1 VVLSTSAARCEA
13 DVLAEVKFEGVH
25 KLFGTEAA
33 VEDLNL
39 TVEAG
44 EFMVVVGPSGCGKT
58 TTLRML
64 AGLERPT
71 YGRILIG
78 DRLVNNV
85 APRFRDVAMV
95 FQSYAL
101 YPHMNVYDNL
111 AFGMR
116 ARGAGS
122 VTVESHVK
130 ETADV
135 LGLGQLLKRRPSELS
150 GGQRQRVALGR
161 ALIRQP
167 QVFLMDEPLSNLDAG
182 LRVQMRAELSRL
194 HERFRVTTMYVTHD
208 QVEAMTMGDR
218 IAVMDHGRLQQVDT
232 PETLYDNP
240 ANAFVAGFIG
250 SPRMN
255 FIPGRIT
262 SIAGSTAVEFLGAT
276 ATLSANSRL
285 TSDSTDREVL
295 VGIRPEDLSWRPAAG
310 PDSTHTLSA
319 EVDVVEPM
327 GHEAFVTALCGGQMV
342 ISRFPPRSGV
352 RTREQVDLALNP
364 ARLHLFD
371 ARSGE
376 TILVRPVVGGAELFR
391 STGAAWIATQ
401 AEGRLD
407 RQRNSA
413 APGVPPKSQENR
425 IQGGTA

>member
-1 VVLSTSAARCEA
+1 MQP
-13 DVLAEVKFEGVH
+13 DVKFEGVH
-25 KLFGTEAA
+25 KLFGAETA
-33 VEDLNL
+33 VDDLNL

-64 AGLERPT
+64 AGLERPS

-78 DRLVNNV
+78 DKLVNNV
-85 APRFRDVAMV
+85 PPRFRDVAMV

-116 ARGAGS
+116 ARGAGGTL
-122 VTVESHVK
+122 VDKRVR

-135 LGLGQLLKRRPSELS
+135 LGLGLLLKRRPSELS

-194 HERFRVTTMYVTHD
+194 HDRFRVTTMYVTHD

-218 IAVMDHGRLQQVDT
+218 IAVMNSGRLQQVDV

-240 ANAFVAGFIG
+240 ANLFVAGFIG

-255 FIPGRIT
+255 FVPGQVTRL
-262 SIAGSTAVEFLGAT
+262 GGKTAVNFLGVTVA
-276 ATLSANSRL
+276 LSPSSRL
-285 TSDSTDREVL
+285 TNEASNGEVT
-295 VGIRPEDLSWRPAAG
+295 VGIRPEDLMWRPAAG
-310 PDSTHTLSA
+310 PDCTLTLQA

-327 GHEAFVTALCGGQMV
+327 GHEAYVTALCAGATV
-342 ISRFPPRSGV
+342 TSRFPPRSGV
-352 RTREQVDLALNP
+352 RTHERVELALNP

-371 ARSGE
+371 SRSGE
-376 TILVRPVVGGAELFR
+376 STLQRPVTNAAEALKSIR
-391 STGAAWIATQ
+391 EAWTEESS
-401 AEGRLD
+401 AERD
-407 RQRNSA
+407 REPE
-413 APGVPPKSQENR
+413 APGVPSKSEE
-425 IQGGTA
+425 I

>member
-1 VVLSTSAARCEA
+1 MLS
-13 DVLAEVKFEGVH
+13 EVRFEGVH
-25 KLFGTEAA
+25 KIFGTETA

-39 TVEAG
+39 TVNAG
-44 EFMVVVGPSGCGKT
+44 EFMVLVGRSGCGKT

-64 AGLERPT
+64 AGLERPS

-78 DRLVNNV
+78 DKLVNNV
-85 APRFRDVAMV
+85 PPRFRDVAMV

-116 ARGAGS
+116 AHGAAS
-122 VTVESHVK
+122 ALVDQRVK

-135 LGLGQLLKRRPSELS
+135 LGLGSLLKRRPSELS

-218 IAVMDHGRLQQVDT
+218 IAVMNNGRLQQVDA
-232 PETLYDNP
+232 PETLYDSP
-240 ANAFVAGFIG
+240 ANIFVAGFIG

-255 FIPGRIT
+255 FVPGRLSAT
-262 SIAGSTAVEFLGAT
+262 QGEPTVEFLGVKAPLG
-276 ATLSANSRL
+276 AGARL
-285 TSDSTDREVL
+285 TADATDADVT
-295 VGIRPEDLSWRPAAG
+295 VGLRPEDLMWRKAAG
-310 PDSTHTLSA
+310 PDSTLSLNA
-319 EVDVVEPM
+319 EVD
-327 GHEAFVTALCGGQMV
+327 
-342 ISRFPPRSGV
+342 
-352 RTREQVDLALNP
+352 
-364 ARLHLFD
+364 
-371 ARSGE
+371 
-376 TILVRPVVGGAELFR
+376 
-391 STGAAWIATQ
+391 
-401 AEGRLD
+401 
-407 RQRNSA
+407 
-413 APGVPPKSQENR
+413 
-425 IQGGTA
+425 

>member
-1 VVLSTSAARCEA
+1 MLS
-13 DVLAEVKFEGVH
+13 EVRFEGVH
-25 KLFGTEAA
+25 KIFGTETA

-39 TVEAG
+39 IVNAG
-44 EFMVVVGPSGCGKT
+44 EFLVLVGPSGCGKT

-64 AGLERPT
+64 AGLERPS

-78 DRLVNNV
+78 DKLVNNV

-116 ARGAGS
+116 ARGAS
-122 VTVESHVK
+122 KDLVAKRVK

-135 LGLGQLLKRRPSELS
+135 LGLGHLLKRRPSELS

-167 QVFLMDEPLSNLDAG
+167 LVFLMDEPLSNLDAG

-194 HERFRVTTMYVTHD
+194 HQRFRVTTVYVTHD

-218 IAVMDHGRLQQVDT
+218 IAVMNSGLLQQVDA

-240 ANAFVAGFIG
+240 VNKFVAGFIG

-255 FIPGRIT
+255 FVTGRLASSDGRASVT
-262 SIAGSTAVEFLGAT
+262 FLGIT
-276 ATLSANSRL
+276 TPLGTGSRL
-285 TSDSTDREVL
+285 AAGAADGDVT
-295 VGIRPEDLSWRPAAG
+295 VGIRPEDLMWRPAAG
-310 PDSTHTLSA
+310 PDCTLTLNA
-319 EVDVVEPM
+319 EVDGVEPM
-327 GHEAFVTALCGGQMV
+327 GHEAYVTALCAGETV
-342 ISRFPPRSGV
+342 TSRFPPRSGV
-352 RTREQVDLALNP
+352 RTREMVELALNP

-371 ARSGE
+371 ASTGE
-376 TILVRPVVGGAELFR
+376 SILQRPVAGSTEALKSAREAWIEEPSAGRDVRPSASVVPTE
-391 STGAAWIATQ
+391 SEEI
-401 AEGRLD
+401 
-407 RQRNSA
+407 
-413 APGVPPKSQENR
+413 
-425 IQGGTA
+425 

>member
-1 VVLSTSAARCEA
+1 MLS
-13 DVLAEVKFEGVH
+13 EVRFDGVH
-25 KLFGTEAA
+25 KIFGAETA

-39 TVEAG
+39 TVNAG
-44 EFMVVVGPSGCGKT
+44 EFLVLVGPSGCGKT

-64 AGLERPT
+64 AGLERPS

-78 DRLVNNV
+78 DKLINNV
-85 APRFRDVAMV
+85 SPRFRDVAMV

-116 ARGAGS
+116 ARGAS
-122 VTVESHVK
+122 KDLVAQRVK

-135 LGLGQLLKRRPSELS
+135 LGLGKLLKRRPSELS

-194 HERFRVTTMYVTHD
+194 HQRFRVTTVYVTHD

-218 IAVMDHGRLQQVDT
+218 IAVMNNGRLQQVDA

-240 ANAFVAGFIG
+240 ANVFVAGFIG

-255 FIPGRIT
+255 FVPGRLASSDGRT
-262 SIAGSTAVEFLGAT
+262 SVTFLGIT
-276 ATLSANSRL
+276 TPLGTGSRL
-285 TSDSTDREVL
+285 TAGASDGEVT
-295 VGIRPEDLSWRPAAG
+295 VGIRPEDLMWRPAAG
-310 PDSTHTLSA
+310 PDCTLTLSA

-327 GHEAFVTALCGGQMV
+327 GHEAYVTALCAGETV
-342 ISRFPPRSGV
+342 TSRFPPRSGV
-352 RTREQVDLALNP
+352 RPQERVDLALNP

-371 ARSGE
+371 AQSGI
-376 TILVRPVVGGAELFR
+376 TILQRPPAAGAETLR
-391 STGAAWIATQ
+391 SVGEARTNDSAG
-401 AEGRLD
+401 GRSE
-407 RQRNSA
+407 RHGQPEARR
-413 APGVPPKSQENR
+413 VPSRTEE
-425 IQGGTA
+425 IS

>member
-1 VVLSTSAARCEA
+1 MLS
-13 DVLAEVKFEGVH
+13 EVRFDGVH
-25 KLFGTEAA
+25 KIFGAETA

-39 TVEAG
+39 TVNAG
-44 EFMVVVGPSGCGKT
+44 EFLVLVGPSGCGKT

-64 AGLERPT
+64 AGLERPS

-78 DRLVNNV
+78 DKLVNNV
-85 APRFRDVAMV
+85 SPRFRDVAMV

-116 ARGAGS
+116 ARGAS
-122 VTVESHVK
+122 KDLVAQRVK

-135 LGLGQLLKRRPSELS
+135 LGLGKLLKRRPSELS

-194 HERFRVTTMYVTHD
+194 HQRFRVTTVYVTHD

-218 IAVMDHGRLQQVDT
+218 IAVMNNGRLQQVDA

-240 ANAFVAGFIG
+240 ANVFVAGFIG

-255 FIPGRIT
+255 FVPGRLASSDGRT
-262 SIAGSTAVEFLGAT
+262 SVTFLGIT
-276 ATLSANSRL
+276 TPLGTGSRL
-285 TSDSTDREVL
+285 TAGASDGEVT
-295 VGIRPEDLSWRPAAG
+295 VGIRPEDLMWRPAAG
-310 PDSTHTLSA
+310 PDCTLTLSA
-319 EVDVVEPM
+319 DVDVVEPM
-327 GHEAFVTALCGGQMV
+327 GHEAYVTALCAGETV
-342 ISRFPPRSGV
+342 TSRFPPRSGV
-352 RTREQVDLALNP
+352 RPQERVDLALNP

-371 ARSGE
+371 AQSGI
-376 TILVRPVVGGAELFR
+376 TILQRPPAAGAETLR
-391 STGAAWIATQ
+391 SVGEARTNDSAG
-401 AEGRLD
+401 GRSE
-407 RQRNSA
+407 RHGQPEARR
-413 APGVPPKSQENR
+413 VPSRTEE
-425 IQGGTA
+425 IS

>member
-1 VVLSTSAARCEA
+1 MLS
-13 DVLAEVKFEGVH
+13 EVRFDGVH
-25 KLFGTEAA
+25 KIFGTETA

-39 TVEAG
+39 TVNAG
-44 EFMVVVGPSGCGKT
+44 EFLVLVGPSGCGKT

-64 AGLERPT
+64 AGLERPS

-78 DRLVNNV
+78 DKLVNNV
-85 APRFRDVAMV
+85 SPRFRDVAMV

-116 ARGAGS
+116 ARGAS
-122 VTVESHVK
+122 NDLVAQRVK
-130 ETADV
+130 ETAEV
-135 LGLGQLLKRRPSELS
+135 LGLGHLLKRRPSQLS

-194 HERFRVTTMYVTHD
+194 HQRFRVTTVYVTHD

-218 IAVMDHGRLQQVDT
+218 IAVMNAGRLQQVDA

-240 ANAFVAGFIG
+240 TNIFVAGFIG

-255 FIPGRIT
+255 FVPGRLASSEGKT
-262 SIAGSTAVEFLGAT
+262 SVSFLGIT
-276 ATLSANSRL
+276 TPLGTGSRL
-285 TSDSTDREVL
+285 TAGAANGDVT
-295 VGIRPEDLSWRPAAG
+295 VGIRPEDLMWRPAAG
-310 PDSTHTLSA
+310 PDCTLTLNA

-327 GHEAFVTALCGGQMV
+327 GHEAYVTALCAGETV
-342 ISRFPPRSGV
+342 TSRFPPRSGV
-352 RTREQVDLALNP
+352 RTQERVELALNP

-371 ARSGE
+371 AQSGT
-376 TILVRPVVGGAELFR
+376 TILQRPLAAGAETLR
-391 STGAAWIATQ
+391 SVGEARTN
-401 AEGRLD
+401 D
-407 RQRNSA
+407 SA
-413 APGVPPKSQENR
+413 AGRSERQMPDVHTMPSRSEE
-425 IQGGTA
+425 IS

>member
-1 VVLSTSAARCEA
+1 MLS
-13 DVLAEVKFEGVH
+13 EVRFDGVH
-25 KLFGTEAA
+25 KIFGAETA

-39 TVEAG
+39 TVNAG
-44 EFMVVVGPSGCGKT
+44 EFLVLVGPSGCGKT

-64 AGLERPT
+64 AGLERPS

-78 DRLVNNV
+78 DKLINNV
-85 APRFRDVAMV
+85 SPRFRDVAMV

-116 ARGAGS
+116 ARGAS
-122 VTVESHVK
+122 KDLVAQRVK

-135 LGLGQLLKRRPSELS
+135 LGLGKLLKRRPSELS

-194 HERFRVTTMYVTHD
+194 HQRFRVTTVYVTHD

-218 IAVMDHGRLQQVDT
+218 IAVMNNGRLQQVDA

-240 ANAFVAGFIG
+240 ANVFVAGFIG

-255 FIPGRIT
+255 FVPGRLASSDGRT
-262 SIAGSTAVEFLGAT
+262 SVTFLGIT
-276 ATLSANSRL
+276 TPLGTGSRL
-285 TSDSTDREVL
+285 TAGASDGEVT
-295 VGIRPEDLSWRPAAG
+295 VGIRPEDLMWRPAAG
-310 PDSTHTLSA
+310 PDCTLTLSA
-319 EVDVVEPM
+319 DVDVVEPM
-327 GHEAFVTALCGGQMV
+327 GHEAYVTALCAGETV
-342 ISRFPPRSGV
+342 TSRFPPRSGV
-352 RTREQVDLALNP
+352 RPQERVDLALNP

-371 ARSGE
+371 AQSGI
-376 TILVRPVVGGAELFR
+376 TILQRPPAAGADTLRSVGEARTNDSAGGR
-391 STGAAWIATQ
+391 SERHGQPEA
-401 AEGRLD
+401 R
-407 RQRNSA
+407 R
-413 APGVPPKSQENR
+413 VPSSTEE
-425 IQGGTA
+425 IS

>member
-1 VVLSTSAARCEA
+1 VQS
-13 DVLAEVKFEGVH
+13 DVKFDGVH

-39 TVEAG
+39 TVDAG
-44 EFMVVVGPSGCGKT
+44 EFMVLVGPSGCGKT

-64 AGLERPT
+64 AGLERPS

-78 DRLVNNV
+78 EKLVNNV
-85 APRFRDVAMV
+85 PPRFRDVAMV

-116 ARGAGS
+116 ARGAAGPL
-122 VTVESHVK
+122 VDQRVK
-130 ETADV
+130 ETAEV
-135 LGLGQLLKRRPSELS
+135 LGLAQLLKRRPSELS

-194 HERFRVTTMYVTHD
+194 HDRFRVTTMYVTHD

-218 IAVMDHGRLQQVDT
+218 IAVMNSGRLQQVDM

-240 ANAFVAGFIG
+240 ANLFVAGFIG

-255 FIPGRIT
+255 FVPGQ
-262 SIAGSTAVEFLGAT
+262 IATENGKAAVRFLGVTAPLAAT
-276 ATLSANSRL
+276 SQLIGDASGG
-285 TSDSTDREVL
+285 EVT
-295 VGIRPEDLSWRPAAG
+295 VGIRPEDLMWRPAAG
-310 PDSTHTLSA
+310 PDSTLTLSS

-327 GHEAFVTALCGGQMV
+327 GHEAYVTAVCAGQTV
-342 ISRFPPRSGV
+342 TSRFPPRSGV
-352 RTREQVDLALNP
+352 HIHERVELALNP

-376 TILVRPVVGGAELFR
+376 SILQRPVAGSAEALK
-391 STGAAWIATQ
+391 SAKEAWIERSA
-401 AEGRLD
+401 AGRD
-407 RQRNSA
+407 RQPR
-413 APGVPPKSQENR
+413 APGVPSKAEE
-425 IQGGTA
+425 I

>member
-1 VVLSTSAARCEA
+1 MLS
-13 DVLAEVKFEGVH
+13 EVRFEGVH
-25 KLFGTEAA
+25 KIFGTETA

-39 TVEAG
+39 TVNAG
-44 EFMVVVGPSGCGKT
+44 EFLVLVGPSGCGKT

-64 AGLERPT
+64 AGLERPS

-85 APRFRDVAMV
+85 SPRFRDVAMV

-116 ARGAGS
+116 ARGAS
-122 VTVESHVK
+122 NDLVAQRVR
-130 ETADV
+130 ETAEV
-135 LGLGQLLKRRPSELS
+135 LGLGHLLQRRPSQLS

-194 HERFRVTTMYVTHD
+194 HQRFRVTTVYVTHD

-218 IAVMDHGRLQQVDT
+218 IAVLNAGRLQQVDA

-240 ANAFVAGFIG
+240 ANMFVAGFIG

-255 FIPGRIT
+255 FVPGRLA
-262 SIAGSTAVEFLGAT
+262 SSEGKASVSFLGITTPLGTGA
-276 ATLSANSRL
+276 RL
-285 TSDSTDREVL
+285 TAGAASGDVT
-295 VGIRPEDLSWRPAAG
+295 VGIRPEDLMWRPAAG
-310 PDSTHTLSA
+310 PDCTLTLHA

-327 GHEAFVTALCGGQMV
+327 GHEAYVTALCAGETV
-342 ISRFPPRSGV
+342 TSRFPPRSGV
-352 RTREQVDLALNP
+352 RTQESVELALNP

-371 ARSGE
+371 AQSGI
-376 TILVRPVVGGAELFR
+376 TILQRPVAAAAETLRSVGEARTNEP
-391 STGAAWIATQ
+391 
-401 AEGRLD
+401 AEGRSERH
-407 RQRNSA
+407 RQA
-413 APGVPPKSQENR
+413 EAPVAPSRSEE
-425 IQGGTA
+425 IS

>member
-1 VVLSTSAARCEA
+1 MQSH
-13 DVLAEVKFEGVH
+13 VKFEGVY
-25 KLFGTEAA
+25 KLFGAETA

-44 EFMVVVGPSGCGKT
+44 EFMVLVGPSGCGKT

-64 AGLERPT
+64 AGLERPS

-78 DRLVNNV
+78 DQLVNNMS
-85 APRFRDVAMV
+85 PRFRDVAMV

-116 ARGAGS
+116 ARGATAS
-122 VTVESHVK
+122 TVDARVK
-130 ETADV
+130 ETAQI
-135 LGLGQLLKRRPSELS
+135 LGLDPFLDRKPKALS

-194 HERFRVTTMYVTHD
+194 HDRFRVTTMYVTHD

-218 IAVMDHGRLQQVDT
+218 IAVMNSGRLQQVDV
-232 PETLYDNP
+232 PETLYDSP
-240 ANAFVAGFIG
+240 ANLFVAGFIG

-255 FIPGRIT
+255 FVPGQIT
-262 SIAGSTAVEFLGAT
+262 RLEGKNAVSFLGAT
-276 ATLSANSRL
+276 VPLSGSSRL
-285 TSDSTDREVL
+285 TSEAFDGQVT
-295 VGIRPEDLSWRPAAG
+295 VGIRPEDLMWRPAAG
-310 PDSTHTLSA
+310 PDSTLTLHA

-327 GHEAFVTALCGGQMV
+327 GHEAYVT
-342 ISRFPPRSGV
+342 
-352 RTREQVDLALNP
+352 
-364 ARLHLFD
+364 
-371 ARSGE
+371 
-376 TILVRPVVGGAELFR
+376 
-391 STGAAWIATQ
+391 
-401 AEGRLD
+401 
-407 RQRNSA
+407 
-413 APGVPPKSQENR
+413 
-425 IQGGTA
+425 

>member
-1 VVLSTSAARCEA
+1 MLS
-13 DVLAEVKFEGVH
+13 EVRFDGVH
-25 KLFGTEAA
+25 KIFGAETA

-39 TVEAG
+39 TVNAG
-44 EFMVVVGPSGCGKT
+44 EFLVLVGPSGCGKT

-64 AGLERPT
+64 AGLERPS

-78 DRLVNNV
+78 DKLINNV
-85 APRFRDVAMV
+85 SPRFRDVAMV

-116 ARGAGS
+116 ARGAS
-122 VTVESHVK
+122 KDLVAQRVK

-135 LGLGQLLKRRPSELS
+135 LGLGKLLKRRPSELS

-194 HERFRVTTMYVTHD
+194 HQRFRVTTVYVTHD

-218 IAVMDHGRLQQVDT
+218 IAVMNNGRLQQVDA

-240 ANAFVAGFIG
+240 ANVFVAGFIG

-255 FIPGRIT
+255 FVPGRLASSDGRT
-262 SIAGSTAVEFLGAT
+262 SVTFLGIT
-276 ATLSANSRL
+276 TPLGTGSRL
-285 TSDSTDREVL
+285 TAGASDGEVT
-295 VGIRPEDLSWRPAAG
+295 VGIRPEDLMWRPAAG
-310 PDSTHTLSA
+310 PDCTLTLSA
-319 EVDVVEPM
+319 DVDVVEPM
-327 GHEAFVTALCGGQMV
+327 GHEAYVTALCAGETV
-342 ISRFPPRSGV
+342 TSRFPPRSGV
-352 RTREQVDLALNP
+352 RPQERVDLALNP

-371 ARSGE
+371 AQSGI
-376 TILVRPVVGGAELFR
+376 TILQRPPAAGAETLR
-391 STGAAWIATQ
+391 SVGEARTNDSAG
-401 AEGRLD
+401 GRSE
-407 RQRNSA
+407 RHGQPEARR
-413 APGVPPKSQENR
+413 VPSRTEE
-425 IQGGTA
+425 IS

>member
-1 VVLSTSAARCEA
+1 MAS
-13 DVLAEVKFEGVH
+13 DVQFEGVH
-25 KLFGTEAA
+25 KIFGTETA

-39 TVEAG
+39 TVKAG
-44 EFMVVVGPSGCGKT
+44 EFLVLVGPSGCGKT

-64 AGLERPT
+64 AGLERPS

-78 DRLVNNV
+78 EKLVNNV

-116 ARGAGS
+116 ARGATREL
-122 VTVESHVK
+122 VAQRVK

-135 LGLGQLLKRRPSELS
+135 LGLGHLLKRRPSELS

-194 HERFRVTTMYVTHD
+194 HQRFRVTTVYVTHD

-218 IAVMDHGRLQQVDT
+218 IAVMDSGRLQQVDA
-232 PETLYDNP
+232 PETLYDSP
-240 ANAFVAGFIG
+240 ANKFVAGFIG

-255 FIPGRIT
+255 FVPGRLASSDGRASVTFLGIT
-262 SIAGSTAVEFLGAT
+262 TPLGAGSKLTAGA
-276 ATLSANSRL
+276 
-285 TSDSTDREVL
+285 SDGEVT
-295 VGIRPEDLSWRPAAG
+295 VGIRPEDLMWRPAAG
-310 PDSTHTLSA
+310 PDSTVTLSA
-319 EVDVVEPM
+319 DVDVVEPM
-327 GHEAFVTALCGGQMV
+327 GHEAYVTAVCAGQTV
-342 ISRFPPRSGV
+342 TSRFPPRSGV
-352 RTREQVDLALNP
+352 QTRERVELALNP

-371 ARSGE
+371 AQSGM
-376 TILVRPVVGGAELFR
+376 TILQRPL
-391 STGAAWIATQ
+391 
-401 AEGRLD
+401 
-407 RQRNSA
+407 A
-413 APGVPPKSQENR
+413 APAEMLRSVGEARTNDSAGGRSERQGQQEARTVPTRSEE
-425 IQGGTA
+425 IS

>member
-1 VVLSTSAARCEA
+1 M
-13 DVLAEVKFEGVH
+13 LAEVKFEGVH
-25 KLFGTEAA
+25 KIFGTETA

-39 TVEAG
+39 SVDAG
-44 EFMVVVGPSGCGKT
+44 EFMVLVGPSGCGKT

-64 AGLERPT
+64 AGLERPS

-85 APRFRDVAMV
+85 PPRFRDVAMV

-116 ARGAGS
+116 AHGAAS
-122 VTVESHVK
+122 SLVEQRVK

-135 LGLGQLLKRRPSELS
+135 LGLGNLLKRRPSELS

-218 IAVMDHGRLQQVDT
+218 IAVMNSGRLQQVDV

-240 ANAFVAGFIG
+240 ANLFVAGFIG

-255 FIPGRIT
+255 FIKGVLA
-262 SIAGSTAVEFLGAT
+262 AGGGKTAVRFMGAT
-276 ATLSANSRL
+276 VPLSASSKL
-285 TSDSTDREVL
+285 IGDTADGDVT
-295 VGIRPEDLSWRPAAG
+295 VGVRPEDMMWRKAAG
-310 PDSTHTLSA
+310 PDSSLTFSA

-327 GHEAFVTALCGGQMV
+327 GHEAYVTALCAGETV
-342 ISRFPPRSGV
+342 TSRFPPRSGV
-352 RTREQVDLALNP
+352 RTREKVELALNP

-371 ARSGE
+371 ARTGE
-376 TILVRPVVGGAELFR
+376 SILQRPVAGSAEALKSAR
-391 STGAAWIATQ
+391 EAWIEESSAGRDLRPQ
-401 AEGRLD
+401 APVVQTKSEEIDSGR
-407 RQRNSA
+407 
-413 APGVPPKSQENR
+413 
-425 IQGGTA
+425 

>member
-1 VVLSTSAARCEA
+1 MLTPVR
-13 DVLAEVKFEGVH
+13 FEGVH
-25 KLFGTEAA
+25 KLFGTETA

-39 TVEAG
+39 DVEAG
-44 EFMVVVGPSGCGKT
+44 EFLVLVGPSGCGKT

-64 AGLERPT
+64 AGLERPS
-71 YGRILIG
+71 YGRIFIG
-78 DRLVNNV
+78 DKLVNNV
-85 APRFRDVAMV
+85 SPRFRDIAMV

-116 ARGAGS
+116 AHHAKKADVDKR
-122 VTVESHVK
+122 VR

-135 LGLGQLLKRRPSELS
+135 LGLGQLLKRRPAELS

-194 HERFRVTTMYVTHD
+194 HRRFQVTTLYVTHD

-218 IAVMDHGRLQQVDT
+218 IAVMNGGRLQQVDK
-232 PETLYDNP
+232 PEAIYDNP
-240 ANAFVAGFIG
+240 ANLFVAGFIG

-255 FIPGRIT
+255 FIPGRIQ
-262 SIAGSTAVEFLGAT
+262 SDRGEPAVKFLGVSVPLGPTLTGDT
-276 ATLSANSRL
+276 AG
-285 TSDSTDREVL
+285 EVT
-295 VGIRPEDLSWRPAAG
+295 VGVRPEDVMWRPAAD
-310 PDSTHTLSA
+310 PSCTLTLRA

-327 GHEAFVTALCGGQMV
+327 GHEAYVTAVCDGETLT
-342 ISRFPPRSGV
+342 SRFPPRSGV
-352 RTREQVDLALNP
+352 VTHERVELALNP

-371 ARSGE
+371 AKSGNS
-376 TILVRPVVGGAELFR
+376 ILQRPVTS
-391 STGAAWIATQ
+391 STEALTSAREAWPHDSVEGVSERRRETQ
-401 AEGRLD
+401 AP
-407 RQRNSA
+407 SV
-413 APGVPPKSQENR
+413 PGEKSK
-425 IQGGTA
+425 

>member
-1 VVLSTSAARCEA
+1 MLSAVR
-13 DVLAEVKFEGVH
+13 FEGVH
-25 KLFGTEAA
+25 KIFGTETA

-44 EFMVVVGPSGCGKT
+44 EFMVLVGPSGCGKT

-64 AGLERPT
+64 AGLERPS

-78 DRLVNNV
+78 ERLVNNIS
-85 APRFRDVAMV
+85 PRFRDVAMV

-116 ARGAGS
+116 ARGAAS
-122 VTVESHVK
+122 NVVAERVK

-135 LGLGQLLKRRPSELS
+135 LGLGHLLKRRPSELS

-194 HERFRVTTMYVTHD
+194 HERFRVTTLYVTHD

-218 IAVMDHGRLQQVDT
+218 IAVMNSGRLQQVDS
-232 PETLYDNP
+232 PETLYDSP
-240 ANAFVAGFIG
+240 ANMFVAGFIG

-255 FIPGRIT
+255 FVPGRLT
-262 SIAGSTAVEFLGAT
+262 TAQGKPAVEFLGVNAP
-276 ATLSANSRL
+276 LSAGSHL
-285 TSDSTDREVL
+285 TGASEDGDVL
-295 VGIRPEDLSWRPAAG
+295 VGIRPEDLVWRR
-310 PDSTHTLSA
+310 SA
-319 EVDVVEPM
+319 PPENTQTVVADVDVIEPM
-327 GHEAFVTALCGGQMV
+327 GHEAYVTAVCAGETV
-342 ISRFPPRSGV
+342 TSRFPPRSGV
-352 RTREQVDLALNP
+352 HTRERVELAFNP

-376 TILVRPVVGGAELFR
+376 TILQRPVAGGAEAAR
-391 STGAAWIATQ
+391 SVREARMD
-401 AEGRLD
+401 E
-407 RQRNSA
+407 SA
-413 APGVPPKSQENR
+413 
-425 IQGGTA
+425 